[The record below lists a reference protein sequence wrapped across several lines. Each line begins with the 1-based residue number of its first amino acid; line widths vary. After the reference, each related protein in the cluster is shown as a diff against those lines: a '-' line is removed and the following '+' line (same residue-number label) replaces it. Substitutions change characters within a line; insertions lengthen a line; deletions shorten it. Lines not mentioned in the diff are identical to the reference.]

1 MNPPEQGPLAGRRI
15 AVTQRADL
23 ARPLL
28 EALRSRGAEVLAV
41 PATRWLPHPDRQ
53 KLDKALVELASYDW
67 ILFSNPQGIEIFL
80 DRFFETH
87 RTLGEL
93 GTAKLGAYGPRTGAA
108 LREHGLHPAAIAAD
122 HKTPLILRA
131 ITDCGSVAG
140 QRFLILRG
148 ELATERVPEALAEL
162 GALVEAVP
170 CYAVEPERED
180 LTGDAARLVERG
192 AEWVVFASGLAI
204 EHFHAR
210 FDLPKLVERFPRLR
224 LAIASETITWALQ
237 KLDLTPAVIS
247 KPNDVEDLLQAI
259 IRAESSQMT

>member
-1 MNPPEQGPLAGRRI
+1 MNPLQQRSLAGRRI

-28 EALRSRGAEVLAV
+28 DALRLRGAEVLAV

-53 KLDKALVELASYDW
+53 KLEKALAALGSYDW
-67 ILFSNPQGIEIFL
+67 ILFSNPQGIDIFF

-87 RTLGEL
+87 RDVSEL
-93 GTAKLGAYGPRTGAA
+93 GPAKLGAYGPMTGAA
-108 LREHGLHPAAIAAD
+108 LRERGLRPTAVAPD

-131 ITDCGSVAG
+131 ITDCGSVCG
-140 QRFLILRG
+140 QKFLILRG

-170 CYAVEPERED
+170 CYAVEPERGD
-180 LTGDAARLVERG
+180 PTGDAAKLVERG
-192 AEWVVFASGLAI
+192 AEWIVFASGLAI

-210 FDLPKLVERFPRLR
+210 FDLPKLVARFPRLR
-224 LAIASETITWALQ
+224 LAIASETINWALQ
-237 KLDLTPAVIS
+237 ELGLVPAVIS
-247 KPNDVEDLLQAI
+247 KPNDVEDLIGAI
-259 IRAESSQMT
+259 IQAESGQIT